1 MNFMKL
7 MYGLQPTPSINI
19 QNGFVSQ
26 QTPAIFLLQIF
37 TTLSDVEPS
46 DTTEETARTDLQ

>member
-1 MNFMKL
+1 MKL